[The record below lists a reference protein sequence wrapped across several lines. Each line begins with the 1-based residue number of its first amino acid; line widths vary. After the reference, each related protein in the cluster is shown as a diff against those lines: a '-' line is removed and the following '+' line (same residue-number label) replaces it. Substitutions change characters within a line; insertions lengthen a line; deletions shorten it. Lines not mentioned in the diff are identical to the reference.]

1 MLGLVNNKFVIGRE
15 EFYPFSAEMH
25 YFRVHKRYW
34 SVCFERIRRAGFRVI
49 STYVPWNLHESELG
63 SFDFVGPTDPRK
75 DILVF
80 LELAR
85 EFGFKI
91 ILRPGPWIGAEWEN
105 GGLPDFVLRDKEAT
119 AKSPS
124 GEEVSAHNTVGVS
137 AGKVPCYL
145 HPVYLAHIKRYF
157 SALVEAI
164 QNYIY
169 PKGPVFLIQID
180 NYADF
185 GGSTGIFEADY
196 SHLVSKEL
204 YPQFLQEKYQSITN
218 LNKSYRKNFR
228 SFTEL
233 EPPRRLILRKPED
246 LLKYFDWIDF
256 KEWSSASYISRL
268 RERLESLGVG
278 SLFSTNVHL
287 DCPISAKLLGEQKVL
302 VGADLSCP
310 RDLPRLTR
318 QLRYLKTNLSFPWA
332 SSFSSGKAADDPET
346 ESRYRPTDLKTSR
359 RLLTA
364 SLSSGLKGLNYYMF
378 VERDHWYGAP
388 LGSDGEVRSNYEL
401 AKNLNFTLE
410 RMQFENLRSFAQV
423 GVATY
428 RPYLCYSHLEAS
440 AGSGTASGRK
450 RPFGYLKELVDTTF
464 SDICQGLS
472 SLHFDHG
479 VPDFDFPESFDDLR
493 LVFVPVGEFMDAA
506 AQQFL
511 IELARRGK
519 TIVLVGLLPKLDD
532 KMRSCGLLSEKLGLK
547 TKPGRRAASVEA
559 YGERFPALI
568 FGEISKKGGD
578 TKVIARDKTHL
589 LGVSKKVGKGEI
601 YLFTFDLAP
610 RLNPQKTIFFHNLL
624 VENKIATPV
633 SCSDPAVQVVV
644 QEGPKTVVIYLLGP
658 EAGED
663 GSTGGTRKLIITLDC
678 KMLGITAARVR
689 LIDLLGEGKIITSPK
704 ELSTGLL
711 LEIENGD
718 SRIYL
723 ANKK

>member
-1 MLGLVNNKFVIGRE
+1 MLGLVNNKFIIGRE

-25 YFRVHKRYW
+25 YFRVPKRYW

-105 GGLPDFVLRDKEAT
+105 GGLPDFVLRDEEAT

-124 GEEVSAHNTVGVS
+124 GGEVSAYTTVGVS
-137 AGKVPCYL
+137 GGKVPCYL
-145 HPVYLAHIKRYF
+145 HPVYLAHVKRYF

-180 NYADF
+180 NYSDF

-196 SHLVSKEL
+196 NPLVTKEL
-204 YPQFLQEKYQSITN
+204 YPQFLQEKYQNIAN
-218 LNKSYRKNFR
+218 LNRSYRKKFR

-233 EPPRRLILRKPED
+233 DPPRRLTQRKPED

-256 KEWSSASYISRL
+256 KESSSAAYIGRL

-278 SLFSTNVHL
+278 SLFSTNIHL
-287 DCPISAKLLGEQKVL
+287 DHATSPKPLGEQKVL
-302 VGADLSCP
+302 VGADFSRP
-310 RDLPRLTR
+310 RDLPELARE
-318 QLRYLKTNLSFPWA
+318 LRHLKTILSFPWA
-332 SSFSSGKAADDPET
+332 SSFSCGRAADDPET
-346 ESRYRPTDLKTSR
+346 ESRYRPTDLKTSK
-359 RLLTA
+359 RLLAA
-364 SLSSGLKGLNYYMF
+364 SLSAGLKGLNYYMF

-401 AKNLNFTLE
+401 AKNLNFALE
-410 RMQFENLRSFAQV
+410 RMQFENLRSFAPV
-423 GVATY
+423 GVASY
-428 RPYLCYSHLEAS
+428 RPYLRYSYLAAS
-440 AGSGTASGRK
+440 PAAGAAPEWKG
-450 RPFGYLKELVDTTF
+450 PFGYLKDLVDTTF
-464 SDICQGLS
+464 SNICCGLS
-472 SLHFDHG
+472 TLHFDYA
-479 VPDFDFPESFDDLR
+479 VPDFDFPESFDDFR
-493 LVFVPVGEFMDAA
+493 LVFVPVGEFMDSE
-506 AQQFL
+506 AQQFI

-519 TIVLVGLLPKLDD
+519 IVVLVGLLPKLDE
-532 KMRSCGLLSEKLGLK
+532 KMRSCGLLSENLGLR
-547 TKPGRRAASVEA
+547 TRPARRPASVQA
-559 YGERFPALI
+559 YGQKFPALI
-568 FGEISKKGGD
+568 FGEISKKRGG
-578 TKVIARDKTHL
+578 TKTIAKEKSHP

-601 YLFTFDLAP
+601 YLFTFDIAP
-610 RLNPQKTIFFHNLL
+610 MLNPQKTTFFHTLL
-624 VENKIATPV
+624 VENKITTPV

-644 QEGPKTVVIYLLGP
+644 HGAPKMVVIYLLSP
-658 EAGED
+658 ERGENGSAG
-663 GSTGGTRKLIITLDC
+663 SRKVIITLDC
-678 KMLGITAARVR
+678 KMLGITATRVR
-689 LIDLLGEGKIITSPK
+689 LADLFGEEKVITSSK